1 MRDLGVLVV
10 VDDDRAVLSV
20 IERMFSHFKIR
31 VDSAKSATEAFDRLK
46 TKEYRTMIT
55 DLDMPGMDGLE
66 LARKARELFPDLNI
80 ILFSGNTTDQVINL
94 VLNPKVSDISGEHRK
109 PCGLGAILKGIMNNE
124 TGKTFLLE

>member
-55 DLDMPGMDGLE
+55 DLNIPGMDGLE

-80 ILFSGNTTDQVINL
+80 ILFSGNTTEQVINL
-94 VLNPKVSDISGEHRK
+94 ALNPNVSDISGEHRK
-109 PCGLGAILKGIMNNE
+109 PCGLGALLKGIMNKE